1 MPLAGSRS
9 MITLQVPQVR
19 RVRAREPRQNR
30 AGSSAKRSS
39 VSLREAWGIYIL
51 L

>member
-9 MITLQVPQVR
+9 MTILQLPQVR
-19 RVRAREPRQNR
+19 RVRAREPRQDR
-30 AGSSAKRSS
+30 AGSSAKRSP
-39 VSLREAWGIYIL
+39 VSLREAWGVYIL